1 MVVAAQTVAG
11 VITVRPLS
19 STDKNRWLMLWEAY
33 LDFYD
38 VALAPDATEHLW
50 GRLHDAAVPVGGL
63 VAIGE
68 RESVVGILH
77 YVIHQNTWNTREIC
91 YLEDLFVDQAARGQG
106 CAHKLIKALAEK
118 AKTEGWGRLYWMTHK
133 ENGRARRLY
142 DKVANLTDFIRYD
155 YPL

>member
-50 GRLHDAAVPVGGL
+50 GRLHDA
-63 VAIGE
+63 
-68 RESVVGILH
+68 
-77 YVIHQNTWNTREIC
+77 NTREIC